1 MTNNYDNWLI
11 YLMEISNI
19 NDEEDIK
26 NESENISLN
35 EFNNKSNVLNYR
47 I

>member
-1 MTNNYDNWLI
+1 
-11 YLMEISNI
+11 MEISNI

-35 EFNNKSNVLNYR
+35 EFNNKFNKKLIVVS
-47 I
+47 IEK